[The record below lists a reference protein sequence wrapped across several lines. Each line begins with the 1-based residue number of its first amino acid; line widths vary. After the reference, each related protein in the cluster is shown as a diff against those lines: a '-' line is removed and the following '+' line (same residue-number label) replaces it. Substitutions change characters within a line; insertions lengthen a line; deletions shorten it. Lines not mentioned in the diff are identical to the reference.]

1 METYII
7 IIEPYNL
14 PQGNGVLYGA
24 FVPDV
29 PGCTAT
35 GKTLD
40 EVLSRTRE
48 ALDAAFRA
56 LCIAGRHIPQAHS
69 LEEQMEQFRRSNT
82 NTSLLGTNSIV
93 AMIDVQVAYQQI
105 ARAA

>member
-7 IIEPYNL
+7 IIEQYTL
-14 PQGNGVLYGA
+14 PLGGGLLYAA

-40 EVLSRTRE
+40 EVLSRTRD
-48 ALDAAFRA
+48 ALDSAFRA
-56 LCIAGRHIPQAHS
+56 LRMSGREIPRAHS
-69 LEEQMEQFRRSNT
+69 LEEHKELFASSDTPLVAAN
-82 NTSLLGTNSIV
+82 GIV
-93 AMIDVQVAYQQI
+93 AMIEVPVSYRRI

>member
-7 IIEPYNL
+7 IIEPYSL
-14 PQGNGVLYGA
+14 PHGGGVLYGA

-35 GKTLD
+35 GKSLN
-40 EVLSRTRE
+40 EVLERIRR
-48 ALDAAFRA
+48 ALVAAFHT
-56 LCIAGRHIPQAHS
+56 LQTAGREIPQAHS
-69 LEEQMEQFRRSNT
+69 LEEHKELFGCSGNA
-82 NTSLLGTNSIV
+82 LLGTHSIV
-93 AMIDVQVAYQQI
+93 AMIDVQVSYQRI

>member
-14 PQGNGVLYGA
+14 PHGGGVLYGA

-35 GKTLD
+35 GKSLN
-40 EVLSRTRE
+40 E
-48 ALDAAFRA
+48 ALDHIRRA
-56 LCIAGRHIPQAHS
+56 LINAFHALQMTGREIPPALS
-69 LEEQMEQFRRSNT
+69 LEEHKELFRCSGNA
-82 NTSLLGTNSIV
+82 LLGTNSIV
-93 AMIDVQVAYQQI
+93 AMIDVQTSYQCI

>member
-14 PQGNGVLYGA
+14 PHGGGVLYGA

-35 GKTLD
+35 GKSLN
-40 EVLSRTRE
+40 EVLDRIRR
-48 ALDAAFRA
+48 ALDAAFHVLQA
-56 LCIAGRHIPQAHS
+56 AGRKIPQAHS
-69 LEEQMEQFRRSNT
+69 LEEHKELFGRSGNA
-82 NTSLLGTNSIV
+82 LLGTHSIV
-93 AMIDVQVAYQQI
+93 AMIDVQVSYQRI

>member
-7 IIEPYNL
+7 IIEPYIL
-14 PQGNGVLYGA
+14 PKGGDVLYGA

-35 GKTLD
+35 GKSLD
-40 EVLSRTRE
+40 EVLEHTRA
-48 ALDAAFRA
+48 ALAAAFRA
-56 LCIAGRHIPQAHS
+56 LRMAGRKIPQARS
-69 LEEQMEQFRRSNT
+69 LEEHKELLGCSD
-82 NTSLLGTNSIV
+82 TSLLGANSIV
-93 AMIDVQVAYQQI
+93 AMIDIQVSYQRI

>member
-1 METYII
+1 METYLI

-48 ALDAAFRA
+48 ALDTAFHA

-69 LEEQMEQFRRSNT
+69 REEHMEQFRRSE
-82 NTSLLGTNSIV
+82 TSLLGTNSIV
-93 AMIDVQVAYQQI
+93 AMIDVQVSYQQI